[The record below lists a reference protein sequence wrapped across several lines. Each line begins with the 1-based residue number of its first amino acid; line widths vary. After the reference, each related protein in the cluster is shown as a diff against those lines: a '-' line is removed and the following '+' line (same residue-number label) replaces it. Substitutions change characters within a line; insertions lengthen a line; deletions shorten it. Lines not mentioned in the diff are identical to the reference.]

1 MSARLSKGMSRVS
14 FGESFDETGKVLS
27 HPDSPQIE
35 DQKSFDDDEE
45 EQRKRKLEAEMRKRK
60 LAPTPSNL
68 TTISS
73 FEKAPAFG
81 LVNFFTLRVLIFDIG
96 VALGDVISD
105 FAQVCPFFTFMTV
118 Y

>member
-1 MSARLSKGMSRVS
+1 MSARLSKGMSKVS
-14 FGESFDETGKVLS
+14 FGESFDESGRIIS

-35 DQKSFDDDEE
+35 DQKNLDD
-45 EQRKRKLEAEMRKRK
+45 EMRKRK
-60 LAPTPSNL
+60 LSPTPSNL

-96 VALGDVISD
+96 VALGDVVSD
-105 FAQVCPFFTFMTV
+105 FAQVCHFMSFLILQV
-118 Y
+118 PAALLDHG